1 MLTSL
6 IVAAMLGVEPPQ
18 IVLPVRPG
26 YGMPASPVRTR
37 TVVTYRAAVG
47 HTHTCINGH
56 TWDHQANPTH
66 TCQFCGQQQWVQ
78 DRFPGQIRIVRTERV
93 TTPRVDSSSISER
106 IRP

>member
-6 IVAAMLGVEPPQ
+6 IAAAMLGAGPPQ
-18 IVLPVRPG
+18 IVLPTRV
-26 YGMPASPVRTR
+26 GMPESPVRTR

-47 HTHTCINGH
+47 HTHTCVNRH

-78 DRFPGQIRIVRTERV
+78 DRFPSQVRIVRTERV
-93 TTPRVDSSSISER
+93 TTPRMDSSSISER